1 MIYIFYLIFR
11 NINWKKI
18 RIKKINYIK
27 KIIIWNLNL
36 NFEIYR

>member
-1 MIYIFYLIFR
+1 MIDIFYLIFG

-18 RIKKINYIK
+18 RIKKINFIK

>member
-1 MIYIFYLIFR
+1 MIDIFYLIFG

-27 KIIIWNLNL
+27 NNNNLE
-36 NFEIYR
+36 FKFKF